1 MTASVARGT
10 ARRTV
15 RVAVALIA
23 GQAALCAVI
32 GYVTLGGPSLH
43 KGTATPQ
50 ANPLA
55 GGPIEV
61 PPALVLPAP
70 TAGAP
75 TPPHVSATPHRS
87 PSRRGVARTS
97 APATGQRAEVEVP
110 PSLESASMDPSS
122 EPVPP
127 QVPTTTPSP
136 STGNQLATPSATP
149 SAVQLNVKVGD
160 PCSPVGAAG
169 QTADGKAVTCV
180 QGVDGTLRW
189 VLT

>member
-1 MTASVARGT
+1 VTASVARGT

-15 RVAVALIA
+15 RVAVALVA

-32 GYVTLGGPSLH
+32 GYLTLGGPSLH
-43 KGTATPQ
+43 HRTAAPES
-50 ANPLA
+50 NPLA
-55 GGPIEV
+55 AGPIEV

-75 TPPHVSATPHRS
+75 TRPHVSATSSRP
-87 PSRRGVARTS
+87 PSRRGAARTS
-97 APATGQRAEVEVP
+97 APAPRQRAEVEAP
-110 PSLESASMDPSS
+110 PSLVSAPMDPSP

-127 QVPTTTPSP
+127 QVPTATPAP
-136 STGNQLATPSATP
+136 STGNQLVTPSATP

-169 QTADGKAVTCV
+169 QTTDGKAVTCV

-189 VLT
+189 VLV